1 MATNWIAVS
10 GKDIAAVLNLDII
23 KKANQNLDPENQP
36 ANSETDT
43 DEANRRDELV
53 LECIREVR
61 AAIQTGG
68 RYPLAVTPDTVPPGF
83 KRIVLN
89 MAAWQ
94 LINSTPN
101 LNMAILTQ
109 NGVSTPFA
117 KFYDESTKVV
127 DGLRKGSSFPLP
139 TDPTGQDYTNAISDT
154 NPAITGVQWGDI
166 TADDSDYEQG
176 YFTTSGGV
184 DINLPVDDMRT
195 F

>member
-1 MATNWIAVS
+1 MATNWITVTGPDLS
-10 GKDIAAVLNLDII
+10 AVLNLDII

-36 ANSETDT
+36 ANGETDT

-53 LECIREVR
+53 LECVREVR

-68 RYPLAVTPDTVPPGF
+68 RYPLAVTADTVPPGF

-94 LINSTPN
+94 MINSTPN

-117 KFYDESTKVV
+117 RFYDEAVKIV
-127 DGLRKGSSFPLP
+127 DGLRRGASFPLP
-139 TDPTGQDYTNAISDT
+139 TDPTGQDYTTAVSDT
-154 NPAITGVQWGDI
+154 NPAITSIQWGDNV
-166 TADDSDYEQG
+166 ADGEDYAAG
-176 YFTTSGGV
+176 HYTTSGGV
-184 DINLPVDDMRT
+184 EIQLPTDNMNT
-195 F
+195 Y

>member
-1 MATNWIAVS
+1 MPTNWITVNGQDLS
-10 GKDIAAVLNLDII
+10 AVLNLDII
-23 KKANQNLDPENQP
+23 RKANQNLDPDNQP
-36 ANSETDT
+36 ANGETDT
-43 DEANRRDELV
+43 DEANRRDELI
-53 LECIREVR
+53 LECVRELR
-61 AAIQTGG
+61 AAIQVGG
-68 RYPLAVTPDTVPPGF
+68 RYPLAVTADTVPPGY
-83 KRIVLN
+83 KRTILN

-117 KFYDESTKVV
+117 KFYDEAIKIV

-154 NPAITGVQWGDI
+154 NPAINGVMWGDLV
-166 TADDSDYEQG
+166 ADDTSYEQG
-176 YFTTSGGV
+176 YLTTDGGV
-184 DINLPVDDMRT
+184 NITLPVDDMRT